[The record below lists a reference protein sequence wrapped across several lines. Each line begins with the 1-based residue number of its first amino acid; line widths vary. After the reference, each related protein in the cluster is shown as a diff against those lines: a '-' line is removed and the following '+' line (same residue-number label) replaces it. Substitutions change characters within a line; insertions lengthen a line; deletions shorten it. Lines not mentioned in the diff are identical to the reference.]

1 VSWHAS
7 CVLIILCT
15 TIYKKMSGT
24 CVHEL
29 SDGEYFSTESTSDY
43 CCHFLVIIQD
53 TFIVDVNCAI

>member
-1 VSWHAS
+1 
-7 CVLIILCT
+7 
-15 TIYKKMSGT
+15 MSGT